1 MKHSFIV
8 VLTFWCGIIFSQNDD
23 KYEELTVKLQFKE
36 STDNIVIPFVNAT
49 LLENQKSFVSN
60 AEGFL
65 EFEIETLPQDIKIS
79 VYGYQTKILKLD
91 QNNFTD
97 DIIEVK
103 LDKDILGLEE
113 VVITG
118 TRNELSKRSSP
129 VLVNTINSRALES
142 TQSNTLAEG
151 LNFSPGVRV
160 ETNCQNCGFTQVR
173 LNGLQGSYTQILVN
187 SRPIFTS
194 LLGVYGL
201 EQIPVNSIQNIEIVR
216 GGGSALYGSNAIAG
230 TVNVI
235 TKDPV
240 LNTWDISSTV
250 GIIDSEALNTRLD
263 FNSSVVS
270 DDLKSGVRFYGNY
283 RKRESYDA
291 NNDGFTELVELE
303 SNSIG
308 ANAYLKPNDLSRLS
322 VNLNSI
328 HEYRRGGDRLELAPQ
343 FTDITEELDHSTFIG
358 GINYDLNSIDQ
369 TKTLDAYASVSRTNR
384 DSYYGGLGGKR
395 TPQDSISAN
404 NAFGNTK
411 DLALNIGLKL
421 TKSFSQDADLTLGA
435 EYNLNDT
442 RDDIEGYNRIIDQ
455 QVSNIAIYTQ
465 YKLRFAEKFTSLIG
479 ARFDYIDVN
488 GLYQVEEVS
497 RTADL
502 DQTAISPRLSLAYDL
517 NDNQKIRAG
526 YARGFRAPQA
536 FNEDLHISSVGGEQ
550 LFVILSED
558 LETEYSDALTLSYN
572 LNLNKNLAQYDVL
585 VEGFYTSLQDP
596 FIQVSTGAVLP
607 NCSILEEV
615 RNGSGAEVFG
625 VNLEFNYSPDPKFLF
640 QSGLT
645 FQQTAYNEPQVLF
658 EPDNSDL
665 DKVVVNSFVRNPDVY
680 GFFNFS
686 FMPNKHWQIDASTTY
701 TGSMIVPRVINEDG
715 FIELNQSQD
724 FVDLNLRASVDFEVN
739 ESFKI
744 NLFGG
749 VKNLFNSYQDDFD
762 VGPTRD
768 SDYIYGP
775 AMPRRLFLGVKFGQF

>member
-1 MKHSFIV
+1 MKYYFLIF
-8 VLTFWCGIIFSQNDD
+8 LFIIFFYGFSQQTDTKEKKISFEIVDD
-23 KYEELTVKLQFKE
+23 DGKP
-36 STDNIVIPFVNAT
+36 IPFVNFV
-49 LLENQKSFVSN
+49 LVKLQKRYVSD
-60 AEGFL
+60 ADGDVS
-65 EFEIETLPQDIKIS
+65 FEIENFPIEIEISANGFKNKNLIIKKEKNIPQKI
-79 VYGYQTKILKLD
+79 V
-91 QNNFTD
+91 
-97 DIIEVK
+97 
-103 LDKDILGLEE
+103 LDKDILGLDE
-113 VVITG
+113 VVVTG
-118 TRNELSKRSSP
+118 TRNKLSKRKSP
-129 VLVNTINSRALES
+129 VLVNTINSKSLVS

-240 LNTWDISSTV
+240 LNSWDISSTLGV
-250 GIIDSEALNTRLD
+250 IDNEALDTRLD

-270 DDLKSGVRFYGNY
+270 EDLKSGVRFYGNY
-283 RKRESYDA
+283 RNRESYDA
-291 NNDGFTELVELE
+291 NDDGFTELVELN
-303 SNSIG
+303 SHSIG
-308 ANAYLKPNDLSRLS
+308 ASAYLKPTDLSRIS

-343 FTDITEELDHSTFIG
+343 FTDITEELNHDTFIG
-358 GINYDLNSIDQ
+358 GIDYDIKSLDQ
-369 TKTLDAYASVSRTNR
+369 TKNFSAYASVSKTNR
-384 DSYYGGLGGKR
+384 DSYYGGLGGER
-395 TPQDSISAN
+395 TRLDSISAN

-411 DLALNIGLKL
+411 DLAFNSGLKF
-421 TKSFSQDADLTLGA
+421 TKNYLNGNDLIIGA

-442 RDDIEGYNRIIDQ
+442 RDDIEGYNRIVDQ
-455 QVSNIAIYTQ
+455 QVNNIAAYVQ
-465 YKLRFAEKFTSLIG
+465 YKLTFLEKFTSLIG
-479 ARFDYIDVN
+479 GRFDLIDVN
-488 GLYQVEEVS
+488 GLYQVADIS
-497 RTADL
+497 RNSDVT
-502 DQTAISPRLSLAYDL
+502 QTAFSPRLSLAFDI
-517 NDNQKIRAG
+517 DKNQKLRAG

-558 LETEYSDALTLSYN
+558 LDTEYSNAFTLSYN
-572 LNLNKNLAQYDVL
+572 LNLNKNLAQYDIL
-585 VEGFYTSLQDP
+585 VEGFYTALQDP
-596 FIQVSTGAVLP
+596 FTQVSTGAILP
-607 NCSILEEV
+607 NGSLLEEV
-615 RNGSGAEVFG
+615 RNGEGAQVYG
-625 VNLEFNYSPDPKFLF
+625 VNLEFNYSPNPKFLF

-645 FQQTAYNEPQVLF
+645 VQQTAYDKPQVLF
-658 EPDNSDL
+658 EPENSDL
-665 DKVVVNSFVRNPDVY
+665 EPVVIDSFVRNPDVY

-686 FMPNKHWQIDASTTY
+686 YMPNEHWQIDASTTY

-715 FIELNQSQD
+715 FIELNNSQD
-724 FVDLNLRASVDFEVN
+724 FLDFNLRFSKDFHVN
-739 ESFKI
+739 DNFKI
-744 NLFGG
+744 DVFSG

-775 AMPRRLFLGVKFGQF
+775 AMPRSVFIGVKVGSL

>member
-1 MKHSFIV
+1 MKYYFLLV
-8 VLTFWCGIIFSQNDD
+8 YIFSCLILSAQDIVNSPVAVDLEITD
-23 KYEELTVKLQFKE
+23 HNENGIPFANVLLINENKGVITDADGRVKLNL
-36 STDNIVIPFVNAT
+36 S
-49 LLENQKSFVSN
+49 S
-60 AEGFL
+60 
-65 EFEIETLPQDIKIS
+65 LPQPIEITAYGFKNKVFLINHDKLNASPLIIKM
-79 VYGYQTKILKLD
+79 
-91 QNNFTD
+91 
-97 DIIEVK
+97 EA
-103 LDKDILGLEE
+103 DILGLDE
-113 VVITG
+113 VVVTG
-118 TRNELSKRSSP
+118 TRNQLSKRKSP
-129 VLVNTINSRALES
+129 VLVNTINSKALIS

-201 EQIPVNSIQNIEIVR
+201 EQVPVNSIQNIEIVR

-240 LNTWDISSTV
+240 LNSWDISSNI
-250 GIIDSEALNTRLD
+250 GIIDGEALDTRLD

-270 DDLKSGVRFYGNY
+270 DDLRSGVRFYGNY
-283 RKRESYDA
+283 RNRESYDA

-308 ANAYLKPNDLSRLS
+308 ASAYIKPNDLSRLS

-328 HEYRRGGDRLELAPQ
+328 QEYRRGGDRLELAPQ

-358 GINYDLNSIDQ
+358 GIDYDLNSLDQ
-369 TKTLDAYASVSRTNR
+369 TKNLSAYASVSRTNR
-384 DSYYGGLGGKR
+384 DSYYGGLGGER
-395 TPQDSISAN
+395 TRLDSISAN

-411 DLALNIGLKL
+411 DLAFNSGLKL
-421 TKSFSQDADLTLGA
+421 TKNFDNGDDLILGA

-455 QVSNIAIYTQ
+455 QVNNLAVYAQ
-465 YKLRFAEKFTSLIG
+465 YKLKFLKKFTSLIG
-479 ARFDYIDVN
+479 ARLDYIDVN
-488 GLYQVEEVS
+488 GLYQVEDIS
-497 RTADL
+497 RNSDIS
-502 DQTAISPRLSLAYDL
+502 QTAFSPRLSMAYDL
-517 NDNQKIRAG
+517 NENQKLRAG

-558 LETEYSDALTLSYN
+558 LDTEYSDAFTLSYN

-585 VEGFYTSLQDP
+585 VEGFYTQLQDP
-596 FIQVSTGAVLP
+596 FTQVSTGAVLP
-607 NCSILEEV
+607 NGSILEEV
-615 RNGSGAEVFG
+615 RNGSGAKVYG
-625 VNLEFNYSPDPKFLF
+625 VNIEFNYSPNSKFLF

-645 FQQTAYNEPQVLF
+645 LQDTAYDEPQVLF
-658 EPDNSDL
+658 ESENPNLETVS
-665 DKVVVNSFVRNPDVY
+665 VNSFVRNPDIY

-686 FMPNKHWQIDASTTY
+686 YMPNELWQVDASTTY
-701 TGSMIVPRVINEDG
+701 TGSMTVPRVINENG
-715 FIELNQSQD
+715 LIELNESQD
-724 FVDLNLRASVDFEVN
+724 FIDFNLRLSRDFKVN
-739 ESFKI
+739 ENFSLEI
-744 NLFGG
+744 FGG

-775 AMPRRLFLGVKFGQF
+775 AMPRSAFLGVKFGS

>member
-1 MKHSFIV
+1 MKYFFTLVFLFQISIYAQDQAPKKHEIR
-8 VLTFWCGIIFSQNDD
+8 LNIINKNQNP
-23 KYEELTVKLQFKE
+23 
-36 STDNIVIPFVNAT
+36 IPFANVALTNT
-49 LLENQKSFVSN
+49 QKGFV
-60 AEGFL
+60 ADRDGYI
-65 EFEIETLPQDIKIS
+65 EFEIKSIPLQVEIS
-79 VYGYQTKILKLD
+79 AYGYKNKTILI
-91 QNNFTD
+91 D
-97 DIIEVK
+97 DAFLVENIVAFE
-103 LDKDILGLEE
+103 LEEDILGLDE

-118 TRNELSKRSSP
+118 TRNQLSKRKSP
-129 VLVNTINSRALES
+129 VLVNTINSKALIS

-187 SRPIFTS
+187 SRPVFSS

-240 LNTWDISSTV
+240 LNSWDISSTM
-250 GIIDSEALNTRLD
+250 GIIDGEALDTRLD

-270 DDLKSGVRFYGNY
+270 DDLMSGVRFYGNY
-283 RKRESYDA
+283 RNRESYDA
-291 NNDGFTELVELE
+291 NGDGFTELVELE

-308 ANAYLKPNDLSRLS
+308 ANAYLKPNELSRISL
-322 VNLNSI
+322 NLNSI

-358 GINYDLNSIDQ
+358 GINYDLNSLDQ
-369 TKTLDAYASVSRTNR
+369 TKNLSVYASVSRTNR
-384 DSYYGGLGGKR
+384 DSYYGGLGGSR
-395 TPQDSISAN
+395 TIQDSISAN
-404 NAFGNTK
+404 NAFGSTK
-411 DLALNIGLKL
+411 DLALNNGLKL
-421 TKSFSQDADLTLGA
+421 TKNFKNGNDLILGA
-435 EYNLNDT
+435 EFNLNDT
-442 RDDIEGYNRIIDQ
+442 RDVIEGYNRVIDQ
-455 QVSNIAIYTQ
+455 RVHNYALYSQ
-465 YKLRFAEKFTSLIG
+465 YKLKFLEKFTSLIG

-488 GLYQVEEVS
+488 GLYEVGDIS
-497 RTADL
+497 RITDIN
-502 DQTAISPRLSLAYDL
+502 QTAFSPRLSLAYDINL
-517 NDNQKIRAG
+517 NQKLRAG

-558 LETEYSDALTLSYN
+558 LDTEYSNAFTLSYN
-572 LNLNKNLAQYDVL
+572 FNFSKKLAQYDVL
-585 VEGFYTSLQDP
+585 IEGFYTTLQNP
-596 FIQVSTGAVLP
+596 FTQVSTGSVLP
-607 NCSILEEV
+607 NNSILEEV
-615 RNGSGAEVFG
+615 RNGAGAQVYG
-625 VNLEFNYSPDPKFLF
+625 INLEFNYSPNPKFLI

-645 FQQTAYNEPQVLF
+645 LQGTSYDEPQVLF
-658 EPDNSDL
+658 EPNNPNLES
-665 DKVVVNSFVRNPDVY
+665 VIINSFVRNPDVY

-686 FMPNKHWQIDASTTY
+686 YTPNEHWQIDASTTY
-701 TGSMIVPRVINEDG
+701 TGSMIVPRVVNEDG
-715 FIELNQSQD
+715 FIELNTSDD
-724 FVDLNLRASVDFEVN
+724 FLDFNLRASKDFHIN
-739 ESFKI
+739 ENFTI
-744 NLFGG
+744 NIFGG

-775 AMPRRLFLGVKFGQF
+775 AAPRSVFMGIKFGD

>member
-1 MKHSFIV
+1 MKYYFLIV
-8 VLTFWCGIIFSQNDD
+8 LITFSNSIISQTESKNTFDI
-23 KYEELTVKLQFKE
+23 KLEIVEK
-36 STDNIVIPFVNAT
+36 TDGNSIPFANVFYIDKQKGFVANAD
-49 LLENQKSFVSN
+49 
-60 AEGFL
+60 GIL
-65 EFEIETLPQDIKIS
+65 EFQLEGLPQKIEIS
-79 VYGYQTKILKLD
+79 ANGFKTKAVTLD
-91 QNNFTD
+91 
-97 DIIEVK
+97 ESA
-103 LDKDILGLEE
+103 LDKVNTIYLEKDILGLDE

-118 TRNELSKRSSP
+118 TRNQLSKRKSP
-129 VLVNTINSRALES
+129 VLVNTINSKALVS

-235 TKDPV
+235 TKNPV
-240 LNTWDISSTV
+240 LNSWDISSTLGV
-250 GIIDSEALNTRLD
+250 VDNKALNTRLD

-270 DDLKSGVRFYGNY
+270 DDLMSGVRFFGSY
-283 RKRESYDA
+283 RNRESYDA
-291 NNDGFTELVELE
+291 NGDGFTELVELE

-308 ANAYLKPNDLSRLS
+308 ANAYLKPNDLSRIS
-322 VNLNSI
+322 INLNSI
-328 HEYRRGGDRLELAPQ
+328 NEYRRGGNQLELAPQ

-358 GINYDLNSIDQ
+358 GIDYNLNSPDQ
-369 TKTLDAYASVSRTNR
+369 TKNLSAYASVSRTNR
-384 DSYYGGLGGKR
+384 DSYYGGLGGER
-395 TPQDSISAN
+395 TSQDSISAN

-411 DLALNIGLKL
+411 DLALNTGLKV
-421 TKSFSQDADLTLGA
+421 TKNFKKGNNLILGA
-435 EYNLNDT
+435 EFNLNDT

-455 QVSNIAIYTQ
+455 KVNNIALYTQ
-465 YKLRFAEKFTSLIG
+465 YKLKFLDKFTSLIG

-488 GLYQVEEVS
+488 GLYQIEEIS
-497 RTADL
+497 RTRDL
-502 DQTAISPRLSLAYDL
+502 SQTAFSPRLSLAYDI
-517 NDNQKIRAG
+517 NDNQKIRTG

-550 LFVILSED
+550 LFVILSEN
-558 LETEYSDALTLSYN
+558 LETEYSDAFTLSYN
-572 LNLNKNLAQYDVL
+572 LNLNKNLAQYDIL
-585 VEGFYTSLQDP
+585 VEGFYTTLQNP
-596 FIQVSTGAVLP
+596 FTQVSTGAVLP
-607 NCSILEEV
+607 NGSILEEV
-615 RNGSGAEVFG
+615 RNGSGADVYG
-625 VNLEFNYSPDPKFLF
+625 VNLEFNYSPNPKFLF

-645 FQQTAYNEPQVLF
+645 VQNTSYDEPQVLF
-658 EPDNSDL
+658 QPENSNL
-665 DKVVVNSFVRNPDVY
+665 NAVVINSFIRNPDVY

-686 FMPNKHWQIDASTTY
+686 YMPNEHWQVDASTTY
-701 TGSMIVPRVINEDG
+701 TGRMIVPRVIDENG
-715 FIELNQSQD
+715 LLELNQSPD
-724 FVDLNLRASVDFEVN
+724 FVDFNLRASKDFHVHD
-739 ESFKI
+739 SFTI

-762 VGPTRD
+762 VGPNRD

-775 AMPRRLFLGVKFGQF
+775 AMPRSIFLGIKFGQY

>member
-1 MKHSFIV
+1 MKYYFLLV
-8 VLTFWCGIIFSQNDD
+8 FTFCSSLAFAQDD
-23 KYEELTVKLQFKE
+23 KNIELKIESSDSKE
-36 STDNIVIPFVNAT
+36 IPFVNI
-49 LLENQKSFVSN
+49 LLVDIKKGFVTDAHGYINFKVKSF
-60 AEGFL
+60 
-65 EFEIETLPQDIKIS
+65 PQDIEIS
-79 VYGYQTKILKLD
+79 AYGYKTKNITLEDSTDKAKL
-91 QNNFTD
+91 
-97 DIIEVK
+97 IK
-103 LDKDILGLEE
+103 LEEDILGLDE
-113 VVITG
+113 VVVTG
-118 TRNELSKRSSP
+118 TRNQLSKRKSP
-129 VLVNTINSRALES
+129 VLVNTINSKSLTS

-240 LNTWDISSTV
+240 LNSWDISSTL
-250 GIIDSEALNTRLD
+250 GIVDGEALDTRLD

-270 DDLKSGVRFYGNY
+270 NDLMSGVRFYGNY
-283 RKRESYDA
+283 RNRESYDA
-291 NNDGFTELVELE
+291 NGDGFTELVELE

-308 ANAYLKPNDLSRLS
+308 ANAYLKPNDLSRIS
-322 VNLNSI
+322 INLNSI
-328 HEYRRGGDRLELAPQ
+328 QEYRRGGDRLELAPQ

-358 GINYDLNSIDQ
+358 GIDYKLNSLDQ
-369 TKTLDAYASVSRTNR
+369 TKNLTAYASISRTNR
-384 DSYYGGLGGKR
+384 DSYYGGLGGER

-411 DLALNIGLKL
+411 DFAFNSGLKL
-421 TKSFSQDADLTLGA
+421 TKNFKNDNDLIVGT
-435 EYNLNDT
+435 EFNLNDT

-455 QVSNIAIYTQ
+455 QVNNLAIYAQ
-465 YKLRFAEKFTSLIG
+465 YKLKFLEKFTTLIG

-488 GLYQVEEVS
+488 GLYQVEEIS
-497 RTADL
+497 RTTDL
-502 DQTAISPRLSLAYDL
+502 YQTAFSPRLSLAYDI
-517 NDNQKIRAG
+517 NANQKLRAG

-550 LFVILSED
+550 LFVILSEGLD
-558 LETEYSDALTLSYN
+558 TEYSDAFTLSYN
-572 LNLNKNLAQYDVL
+572 LNLNKNLAQCDFL
-585 VEGFYTSLQDP
+585 IEGFYTSLQDP
-596 FIQVSTGAVLP
+596 FTQVSTGAVLP
-607 NCSILEEV
+607 NGSILEEV
-615 RNGSGAEVFG
+615 RNGSGAKVYGLNF
-625 VNLEFNYSPDPKFLF
+625 EFNYSPNTKFLF

-645 FQQTAYNEPQVLF
+645 IQDTAYDEPQVLF
-658 EPDNSDL
+658 EPENPDIETITID
-665 DKVVVNSFVRNPDVY
+665 SFVRNPNIY

-686 FMPNKHWQIDASTTY
+686 YMPNDHWQVDASTTY

-715 FIELNQSQD
+715 LIELNESQD
-724 FVDLNLRASVDFEVN
+724 FLDFNLRASKDFHINDNFSFEV
-739 ESFKI
+739 
-744 NLFGG
+744 FGG

-762 VGPTRD
+762 IGPTRD

-775 AMPRRLFLGVKFGQF
+775 AMPRSVFLGVKFGG

>member
-1 MKHSFIV
+1 MKYYFLLVFIFCSS
-8 VLTFWCGIIFSQNDD
+8 LAFAQDD
-23 KYEELTVKLQFKE
+23 KNIELKIESSDSKE
-36 STDNIVIPFVNAT
+36 IPFVNV
-49 LLENQKSFVSN
+49 LLV
-60 AEGFL
+60 
-65 EFEIETLPQDIKIS
+65 DIKKGLVTDASGYIS
-79 VYGYQTKILKLD
+79 IKVNSFPQNIEISAYGYKTKNVTLEGSPDKPKVIKL
-91 QNNFTD
+91 
-97 DIIEVK
+97 E
-103 LDKDILGLEE
+103 KDILGLDE
-113 VVITG
+113 VVVTG
-118 TRNELSKRSSP
+118 TRNQLSKRKSP
-129 VLVNTINSRALES
+129 VLVNTINSKSLTS

-240 LNTWDISSTV
+240 LNSWDISSTL
-250 GIIDSEALNTRLD
+250 GIVDGEALDTRLD

-270 DDLKSGVRFYGNY
+270 NDLMSGIRFYGNY
-283 RKRESYDA
+283 RNRESYDA
-291 NNDGFTELVELE
+291 NGDGFTELVELE

-308 ANAYLKPNDLSRLS
+308 ANAYLKPNDLSRIS
-322 VNLNSI
+322 INLNSI
-328 HEYRRGGDRLELAPQ
+328 QEYRRGGDRLELAPQ

-358 GINYDLNSIDQ
+358 GIDYKLNSLDQ
-369 TKTLDAYASVSRTNR
+369 TKNLTAYASISRTNR
-384 DSYYGGLGGKR
+384 DSYYGGLGGER

-411 DLALNIGLKL
+411 DFAFNSGLKL
-421 TKSFSQDADLTLGA
+421 TKNFKNDNDLIVGA
-435 EYNLNDT
+435 EFNLNDT

-455 QVSNIAIYTQ
+455 QVNNLAIYAQ
-465 YKLRFAEKFTSLIG
+465 YKLKFLEKFTTLIG

-488 GLYQVEEVS
+488 GLYQVEEIS
-497 RTADL
+497 RTTDL
-502 DQTAISPRLSLAYDL
+502 SQTAFSPRLSLAYDI
-517 NDNQKIRAG
+517 NANQKLRAG

-550 LFVILSED
+550 LFVILSDD
-558 LETEYSDALTLSYN
+558 LDTEYSDAFTLSYN
-572 LNLNKNLAQYDVL
+572 LNLNKNLAQYDFL
-585 VEGFYTSLQDP
+585 IEGFYTSLQDP
-596 FIQVSTGAVLP
+596 FTQVSTGAVLP
-607 NCSILEEV
+607 NGSILEEV
-615 RNGSGAEVFG
+615 RNGSGAQVYGLNF
-625 VNLEFNYSPDPKFLF
+625 EFNYSPNTKFLF

-645 FQQTAYNEPQVLF
+645 VQDTAYDEPQVLF
-658 EPDNSDL
+658 EPENPDIETVSI
-665 DKVVVNSFVRNPDVY
+665 NSFVRNPNVY

-686 FMPNKHWQIDASTTY
+686 YMPNDHWQVDASTTY
-701 TGSMIVPRVINEDG
+701 TGSMTVPRVINEDG
-715 FIELNQSQD
+715 LIELNESQD
-724 FVDLNLRASVDFEVN
+724 FLDFNLRASKDFHINENFSFEV
-739 ESFKI
+739 
-744 NLFGG
+744 FGG

-762 VGPTRD
+762 IGPTRD

-775 AMPRRLFLGVKFGQF
+775 AMPRSVFLGVKFGSF

>member
-1 MKHSFIV
+1 MKYYFLLV
-8 VLTFWCGIIFSQNDD
+8 FTFCSSLAFAQDD
-23 KYEELTVKLQFKE
+23 KNIELKIESSDSKE
-36 STDNIVIPFVNAT
+36 IPFVNV
-49 LLENQKSFVSN
+49 LLV
-60 AEGFL
+60 
-65 EFEIETLPQDIKIS
+65 DIKKGLVTDASGYIS
-79 VYGYQTKILKLD
+79 IKVNSFPQNIEISAYGYKTKNVTLEGSPDKPKVIKL
-91 QNNFTD
+91 
-97 DIIEVK
+97 E
-103 LDKDILGLEE
+103 KDILGLDE
-113 VVITG
+113 VVVTG
-118 TRNELSKRSSP
+118 TRNQLSKRKSP
-129 VLVNTINSRALES
+129 VLVNTINSKSLTS

-240 LNTWDISSTV
+240 LNSWDISSTL
-250 GIIDSEALNTRLD
+250 GIVDGEALDTRLD

-270 DDLKSGVRFYGNY
+270 NDLMSGIRFYGNY
-283 RKRESYDA
+283 RNRESYDA
-291 NNDGFTELVELE
+291 NGDGFTELVELE

-308 ANAYLKPNDLSRLS
+308 ANAYLKPNDLSRIS
-322 VNLNSI
+322 INLNSI
-328 HEYRRGGDRLELAPQ
+328 QEYRRGGDRLELAPQ

-358 GINYDLNSIDQ
+358 GIDYDLNSLDQ
-369 TKTLDAYASVSRTNR
+369 TKNLTAYASISRTNR
-384 DSYYGGLGGKR
+384 DSYYGGLGGER

-411 DLALNIGLKL
+411 DFAFNSGLKL
-421 TKSFSQDADLTLGA
+421 TKNFKNDNDLIVGA
-435 EYNLNDT
+435 EFNLNDT

-455 QVSNIAIYTQ
+455 QVNNLAIYAQ
-465 YKLRFAEKFTSLIG
+465 YKLKFLEKFTTLIG

-488 GLYQVEEVS
+488 GLYQVEEIS
-497 RTADL
+497 RTTDL
-502 DQTAISPRLSLAYDL
+502 SQTAFSPRLSLAYDI
-517 NDNQKIRAG
+517 NANQKLRAG

-550 LFVILSED
+550 LFVILSENLD
-558 LETEYSDALTLSYN
+558 TEYSDAFTLSYN
-572 LNLNKNLAQYDVL
+572 LNLNKNLAQYDFL
-585 VEGFYTSLQDP
+585 IEGFYTSLQDP
-596 FIQVSTGAVLP
+596 FTQVSTGAVLP
-607 NCSILEEV
+607 NGSILEEV
-615 RNGSGAEVFG
+615 RNGSGAQVYGLNF
-625 VNLEFNYSPDPKFLF
+625 EFNYSPNTKFLF

-645 FQQTAYNEPQVLF
+645 VQDTAYDEPQVLF
-658 EPDNSDL
+658 EPENPDIERITID
-665 DKVVVNSFVRNPDVY
+665 SFVRNPNVY

-686 FMPNKHWQIDASTTY
+686 YMPNDHWQVDASTTY
-701 TGSMIVPRVINEDG
+701 TGSMTVPRVINEDG
-715 FIELNQSQD
+715 LIELNESQD
-724 FVDLNLRASVDFEVN
+724 FLDFNLRASKDFHINENFSFEV
-739 ESFKI
+739 
-744 NLFGG
+744 FGG

-762 VGPTRD
+762 IGPTRD

-775 AMPRRLFLGVKFGQF
+775 AMPRSVFLGVKFGSF